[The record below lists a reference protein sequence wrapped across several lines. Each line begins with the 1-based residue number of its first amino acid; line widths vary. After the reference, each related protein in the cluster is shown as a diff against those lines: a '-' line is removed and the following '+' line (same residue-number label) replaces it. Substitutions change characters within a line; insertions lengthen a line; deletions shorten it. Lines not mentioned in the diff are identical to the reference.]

1 MNRLQELTRKHW
13 ILIAAAVFFFA
24 VGLFFGSSFNSNL
37 TSAENNPFTSSRVN
51 LLISGYDTDHHGIS
65 RTDAMMVV
73 SIDPEKE
80 DMSIVSVPRDSR
92 VNIPDRGINKANSA
106 YAFGGIDLTIETLE
120 SLLKIPID
128 YYVNL
133 DFQGFV
139 SVVDA
144 IGGVEIE
151 IEQRMEYQDEAG
163 NLHINFEP
171 GKKTLDGEEALE
183 YVRFREPARGD
194 IGRINRQQKFVRA
207 VLQRVSR
214 PGIVFDTPEILNE
227 GLNSIYT
234 DMDITEA
241 ISLSR
246 IIMNLELDEVE
257 TLKLPG
263 RPEYIDGVSYWV
275 IDEAEKNELIED
287 HFRCEDQRENQNI
300 DLHILN
306 GTGTPGLAGDVARE
320 MEKFGFN
327 INSIGNS
334 DSFDHTDTEV
344 FFTDEADRDTAR
356 EIAEYLQGKPVI
368 LSSDAEDADYPAGEG
383 QIIIILGKN
392 SLESD
397 KI

>member
-1 MNRLQELTRKHW
+1 MNRLQELSRKHW
-13 ILIAAAVFFFA
+13 ILIAAAVLFFA
-24 VGLFFGSSFNSNL
+24 VGLFLGSLFNSNL

-80 DMSIVSVPRDSR
+80 DMSLVSVPRDSR

-139 SVVDA
+139 NVIDA

-171 GKKTLDGEEALE
+171 GEKTLDGEEALE
-183 YVRFREPARGD
+183 YVRFREPVRGD
-194 IGRINRQQKFVRA
+194 IGRIKRQQKFVRA
-207 VLQRVSR
+207 VLQRLSR
-214 PGIVFDTPEILNE
+214 PGIIFDTPEILNE

-234 DMDITEA
+234 DLDITEA

-246 IIMNLELDEVE
+246 VIMDIELDEVE

-263 RPEYIDGVSYWV
+263 RPEYIDGVSYWL
-275 IDEAEKNELIED
+275 IDEAEKNELID
-287 HFRCEDQRENQNI
+287 DYFRCEDQKRNQNI

-306 GTGTPGLAGDVARE
+306 GTGASGLAGDVARE

-327 INSIGNS
+327 INSIGNA
-334 DSFDHTDTEV
+334 DSFDYEDTEV
-344 FFTDEADRDTAR
+344 LFTDEADGDTAR
-356 EIAEYLQGKPVI
+356 EIAEYLQGKPII
-368 LSSDAEDADYPAGEG
+368 LSSDAEDADYPTGEG
-383 QIIIILGKN
+383 QIIIILGED
-392 SLESD
+392 SFESD